1 MRSLL
6 LPEGSQGKIFPAA
19 GTSLRRKWEALQC
32 TRWWAHL
39 MLSRADLGAV
49 PAYLLQPFP
58 LNHPGSQGTH
68 LFAPKASRTVSVS
81 APQQCVLLR
90 EVSPGE

>member
-1 MRSLL
+1 MQSLL
-6 LPEGSQGKIFPAA
+6 LPEGSQGKGFPAA
-19 GTSLRRKWEALQC
+19 GTSPRRKWEALQC
-32 TRWWAHL
+32 ARWWAHL

-49 PAYLLQPFP
+49 PAYLLQPFL

-68 LFAPKASRTVSVS
+68 LFNPKASRTVCVS
-81 APQQCVLLR
+81 APQQCVLLC